1 MSIIKLSA
9 TDSTNSYLKEL
20 SLEQTLDDFTVVST
34 ELQLKG
40 RGQMGSKW
48 VSDKGK
54 NLTISILKKLENF
67 DVQNQFN
74 LNCIVSLAIYDVLLE
89 IKAPNLYIKWPNDI
103 LSVDKKIC
111 GILIENILKGRFI
124 QAAIIGIGLNVNQ
137 TNFGTLEKVSSLGLL
152 LEQKLEPHNLIEP
165 IRSRLKFY
173 FSISSQELR
182 EKYHKILFR
191 KDIPSTF
198 MNTKN
203 EKFMGIIMGVDTEGK
218 LIVEHKDGLQKKYG
232 LKEIKLLY

>member
-89 IKAPNLYIKWPNDI
+89 IKAPNLYVKWPNDI

>member
-89 IKAPNLYIKWPNDI
+89 IKAPNLYVKWPNDI

-137 TNFGTLEKVSSLGLL
+137 TNFC
-152 LEQKLEPHNLIEP
+152 
-165 IRSRLKFY
+165 
-173 FSISSQELR
+173 
-182 EKYHKILFR
+182 
-191 KDIPSTF
+191 
-198 MNTKN
+198 
-203 EKFMGIIMGVDTEGK
+203 
-218 LIVEHKDGLQKKYG
+218 
-232 LKEIKLLY
+232 LLYTSDAADE

>member
-9 TDSTNSYLKEL
+9 TDSTNCYLKEL

-89 IKAPNLYIKWPNDI
+89 IKAPNLYVKWPNDI

-124 QAAIIGIGLNVNQ
+124 QATIIGIGLNVNQ

>member
-74 LNCIVSLAIYDVLLE
+74 LNCIVSLAIYDVLHE
-89 IKAPNLYIKWPNDI
+89 MKVPNLYVKWPNDI

-191 KDIPSTF
+191 KDTPSIF

>member
-74 LNCIVSLAIYDVLLE
+74 LNCIVSLAIYDVLYE
-89 IKAPNLYIKWPNDI
+89 MKVPNLYVKWPNDI

-124 QAAIIGIGLNVNQ
+124 YAAIIGIGLNVNQ
-137 TNFGTLEKVSSLGLL
+137 TNFGSLEKVSSLGLL
-152 LEQKLEPHNLIEP
+152 LEQKLEPHSLIEP
-165 IRSRLKFY
+165 IQSRLKFY
-173 FSISSQELR
+173 FSISSKELR

-198 MNTKN
+198 LNTKN

-218 LIVEHKDGLQKKYG
+218 LIVEYKDGLQKKYG

>member
-89 IKAPNLYIKWPNDI
+89 IKAPNLYVKWPNDI

-124 QAAIIGIGLNVNQ
+124 QATIIGIGLNVNQ

>member
-89 IKAPNLYIKWPNDI
+89 IKAPNLYVKWPNDI

-165 IRSRLKFY
+165 IRNRLKFY